1 MFKIVLSVEVPGD
14 LSDHGVGVAHKAA
27 AVLQKKGKN
36 TKEFQM
42 DEGKDAWLIIPNSD
56 YIRSLA
62 ADADELWQPGAG
74 HNLQAWARKAHTQMA
89 DRIYDLPSGLNR
101 AIREGDY
108 KVPWSLQQRR
118 DRHAMETGAERGHT
132 GEEARTIM
140 TMDGE
145 DVMRNVVHIL
155 GFFVG
160 YMCCP
165 LHKHT
170 TNDKRNNYADLDL
183 DIKNLLTCGMPS
195 KCV

>member
-1 MFKIVLSVEVPGD
+1 MDKG
-14 LSDHGVGVAHKAA
+14 SDS
-27 AVLQKKGKN
+27 
-36 TKEFQM
+36 
-42 DEGKDAWLIIPNSD
+42 WLIIPKSD
-56 YIRSLA
+56 YIDALA
-62 ADADELWQPGAG
+62 ADADKFWQPGDG
-74 HNLQAWARKAHTQMA
+74 HNLQAWARKTWTEI
-89 DRIYDLPSGLNR
+89 RSGIYDLPSGLNR

-132 GEEARTIM
+132 GEEAWTIM

-145 DVMRNVVHIL
+145 EVLSSAVHIL

-160 YMCCP
+160 YMGYH

-170 TNDKRNNYADLDL
+170 TSDKRNNYADLDL
-183 DIKNLLTCGMPS
+183 DIKNLLTCFMQA